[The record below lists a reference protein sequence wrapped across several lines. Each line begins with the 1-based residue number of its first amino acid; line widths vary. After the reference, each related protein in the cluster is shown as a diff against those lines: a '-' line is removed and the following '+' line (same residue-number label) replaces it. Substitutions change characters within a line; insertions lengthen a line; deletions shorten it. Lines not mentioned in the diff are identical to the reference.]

1 MQKVKII
8 RLKNLSSQ
16 AKKSIYEG
24 QKESARL
31 WNFCVATHK
40 KAREAREKWPN
51 KDQLQKQTKGKS
63 FQLHSQSI
71 QMVVAQFLANVD
83 TACQIKKENKKI
95 RLPYKEKY
103 FYPLM
108 WPKQAVK
115 VRSNHLLFPMGR
127 GRSSLILPMNTE
139 DIEAGA
145 CTLVWNNGYEL
156 HLVYEQE
163 DAPKVESEIQAT
175 VDLGQIHLAAVMTS
189 NGKSLVVSG
198 REIRAQKRQINK
210 AITRTSK
217 RLERCNPK
225 SRKWRKIQRAK
236 RKLID
241 RSKRRIRDLRRK
253 ATTKVIDFCQE
264 NNVSKVFVGN
274 PEGVRKK
281 NTGRKHNQR
290 LAGWEY
296 GKDIEYL
303 SYKSKQA
310 GIESFNGSERGTSSH
325 CPECGLR
332 KKPKGRWWK
341 CTKCTFEA
349 HRDIVG
355 AINMFPLAFD
365 TKVAAPKKPTYL
377 RIPCGRSS
385 SSLGTG
391 QSCLNACMASSQPL
405 VGVAQATGHCPA
417 ICLEAHPF

>member
-16 AKKSIYEG
+16 SKKSIFEG
-24 QKESARL
+24 QRESARL
-31 WNFCVATHK
+31 WNFCVAIHK
-40 KAREAREKWPN
+40 EAREAREKWPN

-95 RLPYKEKY
+95 RLPYREKY

-115 VRSNHLLFPMGR
+115 VRANHILLPIGR
-127 GRSSLILPMNTE
+127 GRQSLIFPMKTE
-139 DIEAGA
+139 KLEAGA

-163 DAPKVESEIQAT
+163 DVPKVESEIKAT

-198 REIRAQKRQINK
+198 RGIRAQKRQINK

-217 RLERCNPK
+217 RLQRCNPK
-225 SRKWRKIQRAK
+225 SKKWRKIQRAK

-241 RSKRRIRDLRRK
+241 RSKRRIRDLRHK
-253 ATTKVIDFCQE
+253 ATTKAIDFCQE
-264 NNVSKVFVGN
+264 NNVSKVFIGN
-274 PEGVRKK
+274 PDGVRKK

-303 SYKSKQA
+303 TYKSKQA

-325 CPECGLR
+325 CPECGLC

-365 TKVAAPKKPTYL
+365 TKVAAPKEPTYL
-377 RIPCGRSS
+377 RIPFGRSS

-391 QSCLNACMASSQPL
+391 QSCLNACKASSQPL
-405 VGVAQATGHCPA
+405 AGVAQATGHCPTSV
-417 ICLEAHPF
+417 

>member
-16 AKKSIYEG
+16 VKKMIFEG
-24 QKESARL
+24 QRENGGL
-31 WNFCVATHK
+31 WNYCASTHR
-40 KAREAREKWPN
+40 KAREAKEKWPT
-51 KDQLQKQTKGKS
+51 KDDLQKQTKGS
-63 FQLHSQSI
+63 SYALHSQTI
-71 QMVVAQFLANVD
+71 QMTIAQFLANVD

-95 RLPYKEKY
+95 RLPYKEKR

-108 WPKQAVK
+108 WPKQAVSIQK
-115 VRSNHLLFPMGR
+115 GRILLPMGR
-127 GRSSLILPMNTE
+127 GRPSLILPMNT
-139 DIEAGA
+139 DNIEPGA
-145 CTLVWNNGYEL
+145 CTLVWKNGYEL

-163 DAPKVESEIQAT
+163 DVSKVESDIKAT
-175 VDLGQIHLAAVMTS
+175 VDLGQIHLAAVMAS
-189 NGKSLVVSG
+189 NGQSLVISG

-210 AITRTSK
+210 AITKTSK
-217 RLERCNPK
+217 RLQRCNPQ

-241 RSKRRIRDLRRK
+241 RSKRRIRDLRHK
-253 ATTKVIDFCQE
+253 ATTKVVDFCKE

-274 PEGVRKK
+274 PDGVRSK

-296 GKDIEYL
+296 GKDWEYL
-303 SYKSKQA
+303 KYKTKQA

-325 CPECGLR
+325 CPDCGLR
-332 KKPKGRWWK
+332 KKVKGRWWK
-341 CTKCTFEA
+341 CTKCTFEC

-355 AINMFPLAFD
+355 ALNMFPLAFD
-365 TKVAAPKKPTYL
+365 TKVAAPKDITYL
-377 RIPCGRSS
+377 RILQRRSS

-391 QSCLNACMASSQPL
+391 QSCLNVCMESSQPL
-405 VGVAQATGHCPA
+405 VGVAQATGHRHTA
-417 ICLEAHPF
+417 V

>member
-8 RLKNLSSQ
+8 RLKNLSFH
-16 AKKSIYEG
+16 AKKLIFEG

-31 WNFCVATHK
+31 WNFCSATHK
-40 KAREAREKWPN
+40 KAREAREKWPDR
-51 KDQLQKQTKGKS
+51 DQLQRETKGKS
-63 FQLHSQSI
+63 FHLHSQSI
-71 QMVVAQFLANVD
+71 QMVVAQFLANID

-115 VRSNHLLFPMGR
+115 VRSNHLLLPMGR
-127 GRSSLILPMNTE
+127 GQKSLLLPMKTE
-139 DIEAGA
+139 KVEAGA

-156 HLVYEQE
+156 HIVYEQE
-163 DAPKVESEIQAT
+163 DIPKVESKVKAT

-189 NGKSLVVSG
+189 NGQSLVISG
-198 REIRAQKRQINK
+198 REIRSQKRQINK

-217 RLERCNPK
+217 RLQRCNPK
-225 SRKWRKIQRAK
+225 SKKWRKIQRAK

-241 RSKRRIRDLRRK
+241 RSKRRIRDLRHK
-253 ATTKVIDFCQE
+253 ATTRVIDFCQE
-264 NNVSKVFVGN
+264 NNVSKVFIGN
-274 PEGVRKK
+274 PDGVRKK

-303 SYKSKQA
+303 TYKSKQA

-365 TKVAAPKKPTYL
+365 TKIAAPKKPTYL

-417 ICLEAHPF
+417 SV

>member
-1 MQKVKII
+1 M
-8 RLKNLSSQ
+8 
-16 AKKSIYEG
+16 
-24 QKESARL
+24 
-31 WNFCVATHK
+31 
-40 KAREAREKWPN
+40 
-51 KDQLQKQTKGKS
+51 
-63 FQLHSQSI
+63 HSQSI
-71 QMVVAQFLANVD
+71 QATIAQFLANVD

-115 VRSNHLLFPMGR
+115 VRSNHLLLPMGR
-127 GRSSLILPMNTE
+127 GRSSLILPMKTE

-163 DAPKVESEIQAT
+163 DVPKLESEIKAT

-189 NGKSLVVSG
+189 NGQSLVVSG

-217 RLERCNPK
+217 RLQRCNPK
-225 SRKWRKIQRAK
+225 SKKWRKIQRAK

-241 RSKRRIRDLRRK
+241 RSKRRIRDLRHK
-253 ATTKVIDFCQE
+253 ATTKVIDFCQG
-264 NNVSKVFVGN
+264 NNVSKIFIGN
-274 PEGVRKK
+274 PDGVRKK

-303 SYKSKQA
+303 TYKSKQA

-325 CPECGLR
+325 CPKCGLR

-341 CTKCTFEA
+341 CPKCTFEA
-349 HRDIVG
+349 RERYSWSAQHV
-355 AINMFPLAFD
+355 P
-365 TKVAAPKKPTYL
+365 
-377 RIPCGRSS
+377 
-385 SSLGTG
+385 
-391 QSCLNACMASSQPL
+391 AS
-405 VGVAQATGHCPA
+405 
-417 ICLEAHPF
+417 F

>member
-16 AKKSIYEG
+16 SKKLIFEG
-24 QKESARL
+24 QRESARL

-40 KAREAREKWPN
+40 KAREAREEWP
-51 KDQLQKQTKGKS
+51 TKETLRTGVKP
-63 FQLHSQSI
+63 LNLKMHSQSI
-71 QMVVAQFLANVD
+71 QATIAQFLANVD

-95 RLPYKEKY
+95 RLPYKEKN

-115 VRSNHLLFPMGR
+115 VCSNHLLLPMGR
-127 GRSSLILPMNTE
+127 GRSSLILPMKTE

-163 DAPKVESEIQAT
+163 DIPKIESEIKAT

-189 NGKSLVVSG
+189 NGESLVVSG

-210 AITRTSK
+210 AIRRTSK
-217 RLERCNPK
+217 RLQRCNLK

-236 RKLID
+236 RKVID
-241 RSKRRIRDLRRK
+241 RSKRRIRDLRHK
-253 ATTKVIDFCQE
+253 ATTKVIDFCKD

-274 PEGVRKK
+274 PDGVRKK
-281 NTGRKHNQR
+281 STGRRHNQR

-296 GKDIEYL
+296 GKDMEYL
-303 SYKSKQA
+303 KYKTKQA

-325 CPECGLR
+325 CPDCGLR
-332 KKPKGRWWK
+332 KKVKGRWWK
-341 CTKCTFEA
+341 CTKCTFEC

-377 RIPCGRSS
+377 RIPLGKSS

-391 QSCLNACMASSQPL
+391 QSCLNACMVSSQPL
-405 VGVAQATGHCPA
+405 VGVAQTTGHCCA
-417 ICLEAHPF
+417 SV